1 MLLPSVRLVYLHTPY
16 IPRSFTTK
24 LPTKTKANEPS
35 LIKDPT
41 LTSLYTN
48 RAMARLNLT
57 PPSYESSISD
67 CDTAL
72 LHDKSSIKAHY
83 YKSKCLLALRDVDT
97 ACEEARLAYESCRAS
112 DDKSLDMTMAHYL
125 QCKTARWEVREKRR
139 KREHADLEREVMG
152 ILEAETGREMEGA
165 DEGVRSDIENEGR
178 ARLARMKEIFE
189 RARKEDDRAREPPE
203 WLVDDISFN
212 VMVDPVMTHTGR
224 SYERASIQAA
234 INNNAIDPVTREPL
248 AKGELI
254 PNIGLKRAC
263 EWYLENNGWAY
274 DW

>member
-1 MLLPSVRLVYLHTPY
+1 MDNRAQAL
-16 IPRSFTTK
+16 K
-24 LPTKTKANEPS
+24 LKEEGNRHFAKKDYAAAEGCYS
-35 LIKDPT
+35 QALIKDPT

-48 RAMARLNLT
+48 RAMARFNLA
-57 PPSYESSISD
+57 SYHAAISD
-67 CDTAL
+67 CEAAL
-72 LHDKSSIKAHY
+72 SSDANSIKAHY
-83 YKSKCLLALRDVDT
+83 FKSKCLLELGDVEE
-97 ACEEARLAYESCRAS
+97 ACTHARLAYESCRAS
-112 DDKSLDMTMAHYL
+112 DDKSLDMTMAHL
-125 QCKTARWEVREKRR
+125 LKCKSARWEVLEKRR
-139 KREHADLEREVMG
+139 KREHQDLEREVLA
-152 ILEAETGREMEGA
+152 ILEAETQREMQSATEGERP
-165 DEGVRSDIENEGR
+165 DIQSEGQT
-178 ARLARMKEIFE
+178 RLERMKSIFE
-189 RARKEDDRAREPPE
+189 RARSEDDRVREVPE

-263 EWYLENNGWAY
+263 EWYLDNNGWAY